1 MKKVLKLFILLFI
14 TIAGC
19 NFKEKPARDLNEETY
34 FKEIEEWQQKRNVY
48 QVSEQGWVNLAG
60 LFWLKEGIN
69 TFGSSEENDLVF
81 PEGRIAERGG
91 FMLLKQGVVT
101 LESAPGVSIGLNDQA
116 SSSGV
121 LYHPDSSRIIAA
133 HGSLR
138 WFVIKRDDKYGVR
151 LRDFENPLLK
161 SFTQIECFP
170 IDPKWRMEGRV
181 EWADS
186 SRTIDITN
194 VLGQTGPQR
203 SVGTLVFA
211 YEGSEYRLD
220 VLDEG
225 GDEFFIIFGDETN
238 ARETY
243 GAGRYMYVPVP
254 EADDQVIIDFNK
266 AYNPPCAFTEF
277 ATCPLPPKQN
287 ILPFAI
293 PAGEKNYGTH

>member
-1 MKKVLKLFILLFI
+1 MDRIYFGFIIALI
-14 TIAGC
+14 TSC
-19 NFKEKPARDLNEETY
+19 SVKEKTDFVSDAIYET
-34 FKEIEEWQQKRNVY
+34 EIIEWQQKRNAY
-48 QVSEQGWVNLAG
+48 QVSEEGWVNLAG

-69 TFGSSEENDLVF
+69 TFGSGAENDLIF
-81 PEGRIAERGG
+81 PAQRIAEQGG

-101 LESAPGVSIGLNDQA
+101 IEGAPGVELRLNDVIT
-116 SSSGV
+116 SSGIV
-121 LYHPDSSRIIAA
+121 YQPDTTTIIVE

-138 WFVIKRDDKYGVR
+138 WFIIKRDDKYGVR

-161 SFTQIECFP
+161 TFHKIECFP
-170 IDPKWRMEGRV
+170 IDPKWRIEGRIA
-181 EWADS
+181 WADS
-186 SRTIDITN
+186 SRIIEITN

-203 SVGTLVFA
+203 SVGTLVF
-211 YEGSEYRLD
+211 EYYGKEYTLD
-220 VLDEG
+220 ALDEG

-243 GAGRYMYVPVP
+243 GTGRYMYVPVP
-254 EADDQVIIDFNK
+254 KEGDRVIIDFNK

>member
-1 MKKVLKLFILLFI
+1 MDRIYFGFIIALI
-14 TIAGC
+14 TSC
-19 NFKEKPARDLNEETY
+19 SVKEKTDFVSDAIYET
-34 FKEIEEWQQKRNVY
+34 EIIEWQQKRNAY
-48 QVSEQGWVNLAG
+48 QVSEEGWVNLAG

-69 TFGSSEENDLVF
+69 TFGSGAENDLIF
-81 PEGRIAERGG
+81 PAQRIAEQGG

-101 LESAPGVSIGLNDQA
+101 IEGAPGVELRLNDVIT
-116 SSSGV
+116 SSGIV
-121 LYHPDSSRIIAA
+121 YQPDTTTIIVE

-138 WFVIKRDDKYGVR
+138 WFIIKRDDKYGVR

-161 SFTQIECFP
+161 TFHKIECFP
-170 IDPKWRMEGRV
+170 IDPKWRIEGRIA
-181 EWADS
+181 WADS
-186 SRTIDITN
+186 SRIIEITN

-203 SVGTLVFA
+203 SVGTLVF
-211 YEGSEYRLD
+211 EYYGKEYTLD
-220 VLDEG
+220 ALDEG

-254 EADDQVIIDFNK
+254 KEGDRVIIDFNK